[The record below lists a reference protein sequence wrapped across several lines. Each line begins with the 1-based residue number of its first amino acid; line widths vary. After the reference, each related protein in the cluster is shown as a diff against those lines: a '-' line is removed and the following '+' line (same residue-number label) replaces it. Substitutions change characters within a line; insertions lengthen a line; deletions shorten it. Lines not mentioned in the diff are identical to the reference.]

1 MENSSSLITERF
13 SQIMTRL
20 PDLAFMNAELPDGKL
35 VFGQMRFTDNK
46 SPLIIIYG
54 DNASGKSLIAQAFEV
69 SLRKPKEATPI
80 AVRNA
85 CMRNRTASGME
96 RAFVYGD
103 ESDQSTGQT
112 SIAVVRKAIN
122 ATDGKSPGV
131 VILDEPDVG
140 LADRFQPTLA
150 RYIVDTLKSFEG
162 SDRGMIVISH
172 NKILIGDII
181 GAYENPISF
190 IGVGTEQNYWDWV
203 AAQRPATME
212 ELMGLSDKSHNQR
225 RAISKAFDKGRS

>member
-1 MENSSSLITERF
+1 MIPKRF
-13 SQIMTRL
+13 SEIMAKL

-35 VFGQMRFTDNK
+35 VFGQMRFTDNQ
-46 SPLIIIYG
+46 SPLVIIYG
-54 DNASGKSLIAQAFEV
+54 DNASGKSLIASAFEV

-80 AVRNA
+80 EVRNA

-96 RAFVYGD
+96 RAFIYGD

-122 ATDGKSPGV
+122 STDGKRPGV

-140 LADRFQPTLA
+140 LADRFQPALA

-181 GAYENPISF
+181 GGYDKPISF

-203 AAQRPATME
+203 DAQRPATIG
-212 ELMGLSDKSHNQR
+212 ELFALSDKSHEQW
-225 RAISKAFDKGRS
+225 RAISKAFDAGRER